1 MGIEKINTGNDNE
14 KEPLSVKERKKMLS
28 LLSSMNTIEEQ
39 RKIIERNAKDDL
51 EERNNK
57 IINSW

>member
-1 MGIEKINTGNDNE
+1 MGIENLNSKKDEQFSI
-14 KEPLSVKERKKMLS
+14 KERKKMLS